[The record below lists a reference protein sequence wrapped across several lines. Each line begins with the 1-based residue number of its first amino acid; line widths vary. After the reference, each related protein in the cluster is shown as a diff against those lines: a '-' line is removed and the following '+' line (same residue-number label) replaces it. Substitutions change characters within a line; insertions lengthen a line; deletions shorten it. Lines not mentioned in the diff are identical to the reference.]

1 MYEAD
6 MNWEQRVAIDAAQS
20 ERVAFIRKTYAHV
33 AGSIVAFALIL
44 AALVNFVPDQTM
56 RQIFFGSRF
65 SWIIV
70 MGVFMVATMAA
81 QRMANTGAS
90 IATQY
95 FGLALYTV
103 AEAIIFW
110 PIIWM
115 ATTMKGMESI
125 LPQAIILTLA
135 LAGGLTMSVFIT
147 KADFSWM
154 RSALMVGGWVVF
166 GVIIASWIFGFHI
179 GIFFIVGVIAL
190 MCGFILYETSMVLH
204 HYPTTQYVGAAL
216 AIFASLATLF
226 WWVLRLLMEM
236 RR

>member
-1 MYEAD
+1 VYEAD

-20 ERVAFIRKTYAHV
+20 ERVAFIRKTYLHV
-33 AGSIVAFALIL
+33 AGSIVAFAVML
-44 AALVNFVPDQTM
+44 AALVNFVPAETM
-56 RQIFFGSRF
+56 QNIFFGSRF

-70 MGVFMVATMAA
+70 MGVFMGATMLA
-81 QRMANTGAS
+81 QRMANTGAT
-90 IATQY
+90 IGTQY
-95 FGLALYTV
+95 LGLAIYTV

-110 PIIWM
+110 PIIWI
-115 ATTMKGMESI
+115 ATTMPNMAGI

-154 RSALMVGGWVVF
+154 RSALMVAGWVVF
-166 GVIIASWIFGFHI
+166 GVIVASWFFGFHI

-216 AIFASLATLF
+216 AIFATLATLF

>member
-1 MYEAD
+1 VYEAD
-6 MNWEQRVAIDAAQS
+6 MNWDQRVAIDAAQS

-44 AALVNFVPDQTM
+44 AALVNFVPDETM

-65 SWIIV
+65 SWLIV

-95 FGLALYTV
+95 LGLALYTV
-103 AEAIIFW
+103 AEAVIFW

-115 ATTMKGMESI
+115 ATTMPNMQGI

-154 RSALMVGGWVVF
+154 RSALVVGGWVVF
-166 GVIIASWIFGFHI
+166 AAILASWFFGFHI
-179 GIFFIVGVIAL
+179 GIFFIIGVIAL

>member
-33 AGSIVAFALIL
+33 AGAIVAFALIL
-44 AALVNFVPDQTM
+44 AALVNFVPAETM
-56 RQIFFGSRF
+56 QRLFFGSKF
-65 SWIIV
+65 SWLIV
-70 MGVFMVATMAA
+70 IGVFMVVTMLA

-90 IATQY
+90 VGTQY
-95 FGLALYTV
+95 LGLALYTV
-103 AEAIIFW
+103 AEALIFW
-110 PIIWM
+110 PIIWV
-115 ATTMKGMESI
+115 ATTMPNMEGI

-154 RSALMVGGWVVF
+154 RSALVVGGWVVF
-166 GVIIASWIFGFHI
+166 GVIIASIIFGFHI